1 MTASSPSLLVRQQ
14 YATRAAFFVAG
25 FTMSAWAPL
34 IPFAKDRTG
43 ANEAMLGLLLLCLGL
58 GSIIGMPMTGA
69 LVNRFGCRRVI
80 ISAGLMICAA
90 LPALGFIQSIPM
102 LGIALLVFGAGMGII
117 DVAMNIQAV
126 IVERA
131 SGRTMM
137 SGFHGL
143 FSVGGIAGSGGVI
156 GLLWIGA
163 SPFVSIL
170 CVVTL
175 ALVLLGVIGPSL
187 LPHASSDQPSQL
199 FVWPRGKVLLIG
211 VLCFI
216 LFLME
221 GAILD
226 WSALVLTTRQGLDP
240 SRAGLGY
247 AVFAITMTIG
257 RLTGDRTVS
266 LLGSRTIM
274 LAGGSIAM
282 IGILVAV
289 WSPDWPLSLFGF
301 ALVGIGAA
309 NIVPVLFSAIGHQTV
324 MPSSLA
330 VSAVT
335 TLGYLGILIGP
346 ALIGPIAQVS
356 NLAIAFSGIAALMIL
371 VLLNSRIANR

>member
-1 MTASSPSLLVRQQ
+1 
-14 YATRAAFFVAG
+14 
-25 FTMSAWAPL
+25 
-34 IPFAKDRTG
+34 
-43 ANEAMLGLLLLCLGL
+43 
-58 GSIIGMPMTGA
+58 
-69 LVNRFGCRRVI
+69 
-80 ISAGLMICAA
+80 
-90 LPALGFIQSIPM
+90 
-102 LGIALLVFGAGMGII
+102 
-117 DVAMNIQAV
+117 
-126 IVERA
+126 
-131 SGRTMM
+131 
-137 SGFHGL
+137 
-143 FSVGGIAGSGGVI
+143 
-156 GLLWIGA
+156 
-163 SPFVSIL
+163 
-170 CVVTL
+170 
-175 ALVLLGVIGPSL
+175 LGVIGPSL

-257 RLTGDRTVS
+257 RLTGDRAVS

-346 ALIGPIAQVS
+346 ALIGPIAQIS
-356 NLAIAFSGIAALMIL
+356 NLAIAFSGIAALLIL
-371 VLLNSRIANR
+371 VLLNSRIHEFCASCIETSARAIIHFCLNRRYVHDPRPLLWRLEHAWHRTNVRTRRYPAPRSDRTLAGRRSGYFRCRLHLDRRRPARPHDSS

>member
-1 MTASSPSLLVRQQ
+1 
-14 YATRAAFFVAG
+14 
-25 FTMSAWAPL
+25 L

-90 LPALGFIQSIPM
+90 LPALGFVQSIPM

-156 GLLWIGA
+156 GLLWMGA

-346 ALIGPIAQVS
+346 ALIGPIAQIS
-356 NLAIAFSGIAALMIL
+356 NLAIAFSGIAALLIL

>member
-1 MTASSPSLLVRQQ
+1 MTATSGSLLVRQQ
-14 YATRAAFFVAG
+14 YATRAAFFIAG

-34 IPFAKDRTG
+34 IPFAKERTG

-80 ISAGLMICAA
+80 ISASLIICAA
-90 LPALGFIQSIPM
+90 LPALGSVQSIPM
-102 LGIALLVFGAGMGII
+102 LGIALLVFGAGMGTI

-131 SGRTMM
+131 SERTMM

-143 FSVGGIAGSGGVI
+143 FSVGGIAGSGGVS

-163 SPFVSIL
+163 SPFVSTL
-170 CVVTL
+170 CVI
-175 ALVLLGVIGPSL
+175 ALVSVLLSVIGQSL
-187 LPHASSDQPSQL
+187 LPQASDDQPSQL
-199 FVWPRGKVLLIG
+199 FVWPRSKVLLIG
-211 VLCFI
+211 ILCFI

-221 GAILD
+221 GSVLD

-240 SRAGLGY
+240 AQAGLGY
-247 AVFAITMTIG
+247 AAFAVTMTIG
-257 RLTGDRTVS
+257 RLTGDRIVG
-266 LLGSRTIM
+266 LLGSSKIM
-274 LAGGSIAM
+274 FAGGLIAM
-282 IGILVAV
+282 IGMLIAV
-289 WSPDWPLSLFGF
+289 WSPDWRISLLGF
-301 ALVGIGAA
+301 AMVGLGAA
-309 NIVPVLFSAIGHQTV
+309 NIVPVLYSAIGHQTV

-346 ALIGPIAQVS
+346 ALIGPIAQIS
-356 NLAIAFSGIAALMIL
+356 NLAIAFSCVATLMIL
-371 VLLNSRIANR
+371 VLMNANIARR